1 MVVDLVILTPD
12 DWRLWREL
20 RLEALREAP
29 AAFGS
34 TLADWQGAGDQE
46 ARWRQ
51 RLTSVPFNVV
61 ARSGGKPAG
70 MVSGLRSG
78 ENAELISLWVAPC
91 ARGQGVGDR
100 LILAVVD
107 WARAAGAPR
116 VVLSVKQGN
125 EPAAHLYRRHGF
137 VEAGRSPESEPG
149 SPEDMFVKSL

>member
-1 MVVDLVILTPD
+1 MIEIQLLAAD

-34 TLADWQGAGDQE
+34 SLADWQGEGDQE

-61 ARSGGKPAG
+61 AWSDGKPAG
-70 MVSGLRSG
+70 MVSGLWSG
-78 ENAELISLWVAPC
+78 EGAELISLWVAPF

-100 LILAVVD
+100 LIRAVVE
-107 WARAAGAPR
+107 WAGAAGAPR
-116 VVLSVKQGN
+116 VALSVRAGN
-125 EPAAHLYRRHGF
+125 KPAIRLYRRHGF
-137 VEAGRSPESEPG
+137 VEAGLSPESEPG